1 MKFEI
6 YTDIEEQIEKL
17 SDKYE
22 VINIVVD
29 SGTYI
34 ANGILTHNKVS
45 CQSGYNT
52 TSTQTNTVYVNY
64 SYGTSNLPIVATIT
78 SNKGSSTCS
87 YAYVTVKNPDTGEE
101 TPPLGGAIDII
112 MPTPNP
118 STGISSKTVQ
128 WISYNVT
135 TFQATTTQY
144 AFTIQARDASGRY
157 STNSA
162 TRNSTLVV
170 SSCLTPE
177 TLIEKYNGEC
187 VYLKDIEI
195 GDELLSIDF
204 KKMEYIK
211 TIVTSKSTMQVNK
224 LYRINDGM
232 LTATKDHR
240 HIVKRD
246 NDWHQITS
254 ENLQIG
260 DTYLTK
266 DFQTIKIS
274 KIDLVK

>member
-6 YTDIEEQIEKL
+6 YTDIEEQIEKAH
-17 SDKYE
+17 DIYE
-22 VINIVVD
+22 VINIAVD
-29 SGTYI
+29 KGTYI
-34 ANGILTHNKVS
+34 ANGILTHNKVV

-64 SYGTSNLPIVATIT
+64 GYGTSNLPIIATIS
-78 SNKGSSTCS
+78 SNPVTQTCAF
-87 YAYVTVKNPDTGEE
+87 AYVTVKNTDTGEE
-101 TPPLGGAIDII
+101 TPNGNGSIQIT

-128 WISYNVT
+128 WISYNVS
-135 TFQATTTQY
+135 TFQSTTTQF
-144 AFTIQARDASGRY
+144 AFTISARDASGRN

-211 TIVTSKSTMQVNK
+211 TIVTHKSKMQVSK
-224 LYRINDGM
+224 LYKINDGM

-240 HIVKRD
+240 HIVKRND
-246 NDWHQITS
+246 DWHQITS

-260 DTYLTK
+260 DMYLTK